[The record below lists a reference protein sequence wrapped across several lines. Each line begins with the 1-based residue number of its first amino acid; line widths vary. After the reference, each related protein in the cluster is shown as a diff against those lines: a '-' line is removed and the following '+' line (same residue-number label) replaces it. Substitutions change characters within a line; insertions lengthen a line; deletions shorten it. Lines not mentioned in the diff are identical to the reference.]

1 MVLFKATTLYAGLI
15 SDSTAME
22 TAIEVG
28 TYSATSQFIVVPQ
41 KDGESCIIIQVET
54 A

>member
-1 MVLFKATTLYAGLI
+1 MVLFKATTLYGGLV
-15 SDSTAME
+15 SDSAAME

-41 KDGESCIIIQVET
+41 TDGASCIIIQVET